1 MPFAGRREGRGQP
14 ECHRPGLES
23 DAGRDVSGG
32 CRLVGD
38 VTSVQDPAGPLTHYP
53 PRSAVHWLTIPHW
66 LGTHVMQHHDLAST
80 LPRPLR
86 SLKSRQAMSGLLS
99 LAGSVV
105 STAAYRFQGCK
116 RW

>member
-53 PRSAVHWLTIPHW
+53 PRSAVHWLTIPH
-66 LGTHVMQHHDLAST
+66 
-80 LPRPLR
+80 
-86 SLKSRQAMSGLLS
+86 
-99 LAGSVV
+99 
-105 STAAYRFQGCK
+105 
-116 RW
+116 